1 MNTLRERLA
10 AAVAEA
16 RFDLECR
23 EVRGDGTR
31 TRRERRA
38 LSSEELA
45 SAYTSQRDRIGTM
58 RADCHVT
65 DDTMGSLAAE
75 VRTVLAEFICPQ
87 SGHLGHAFPI
97 DQYRV
102 IRNSGGENGVSHL
115 EYEST
120 PDNFAK
126 SLLRAAAIIGV
137 DKTTELL
144 AAWNQGAPVLFR
156 KSTVVNGLVVDDR
169 YVPRHDIEIAALPLT
184 TDELPRLPDRDRMAP
199 SDYLGRTLVSVQAS
213 ASPALFCPRQDDKG
227 KTAITRTKGR
237 VGFDTLCDALSLQA
251 NSHVSWTFVWT
262 EYDDAAPFCLQDWQI
277 VGDGR
282 FEHLMWGAR
291 TWQETGKKPGA
302 VSIER
307 GQYVSITM
315 LDETEFLSMIE
326 ALQSSDKKLRIA
338 VDRWKRSM
346 RPGLAIVDRLIELR
360 IALEALYLKDFTNE
374 NSQEMRFRLALI
386 GAWHLGE
393 TYAKRQQIG
402 KVLRDAYDKASGAVH
417 TGEAPVG
424 ADAALMK
431 ARKLC
436 REGILKL
443 LREGPPAD
451 WGNLILGPDQ

>member
-1 MNTLRERLA
+1 MDILRERLV

-23 EVRGDGTR
+23 EVRGDGTK

-65 DDTMGSLAAE
+65 DDTMGSLTAE
-75 VRTVLAEFICPQ
+75 VRTELTEFICPQ
-87 SGHLGHAFPI
+87 SGHLGHTFPI

-102 IRNSGGENGVSHL
+102 IRNSDGENGVSHV

-126 SLLRAAAIIGV
+126 SLLQAAAIIGV

-144 AAWNQGAPVLFR
+144 TAWKRGEPVRFR
-156 KSTVVNGLVVDDR
+156 KSTVVNGVVLDDQ
-169 YVPRHDIEIAALPLT
+169 YVPRHDIKISALPLT
-184 TDELPRLPDRDRMAP
+184 TDELPRLPDRARMAP
-199 SDYLGRTLVSVQAS
+199 SDYLGRTLVSLQAS
-213 ASPALFCPRQDDKG
+213 ASPALFCPRQNDKG
-227 KTAITRTKGR
+227 KTSITRTKGK
-237 VGFDTLCDALSLQA
+237 VGFETLCDALSLQA

-262 EYDDAAPFCLQDWQI
+262 EYDDADPFCLQEWQI
-277 VGDGR
+277 VGDGI
-282 FEHLMWGAR
+282 FEHLMWEAR
-291 TWQETGKKPGA
+291 IWLETGRKPGA

-307 GQYVSITM
+307 GQYVSVTT
-315 LDETEFLSMIE
+315 LHESELLSTIE
-326 ALQSSDKKLRIA
+326 SLQSSDKKLRIA
-338 VDRWKRSM
+338 VDRWRRSM

-360 IALEALYLKDFTNE
+360 IALEALYLKDFANE
-374 NSQEMRFRLALI
+374 NSQEMRFRLAVI
-386 GAWHLGE
+386 GAWHLGD
-393 TYAKRQQIG
+393 TYAKRQQVRKI
-402 KVLRDAYDKASGAVH
+402 LRDAYDKASGAVH
-417 TGEAPVG
+417 TGEVRVG

-451 WGNLILGPDQ
+451 WGNLILGQDQ